1 MSVNDG
7 VSPGG
12 EPSPGLTAAEVARLV
27 DGELFGDAEVAVG
40 AIAPLYR
47 AGAGEVSF
55 LASARY
61 ADAAANTGA
70 SVLLVAPDLADTP
83 TPARARVVVPR
94 PHDAILTL
102 IGHLYV
108 QPPRVPGVDPTARL
122 GRGVQLGADVTIGA
136 YAVLGDGVVLGD
148 RAWVGEHCVVGAG
161 VEIGADSR
169 LFPQVTCYSGTR
181 LGARVLVQAGARL
194 GSDGFGYVF
203 ANGAHNKI
211 PHVGRCLIADD
222 VEIGANTTIDRGS
235 VDDTIVGAGTKIDN
249 LVQIGHNVKIGRLC
263 LIVSQA
269 GIAGSCV
276 IEDGAVIAG
285 QAGLSGHLTIGA
297 GARVAAQA
305 GVFGDVPAGETWS
318 GYPARP
324 HREALRSHAAVAK
337 LPGVL
342 RELERA
348 RREERA
354 QGAERGKGEE
364 AAG

>member
-1 MSVNDG
+1 MSPDDG
-7 VSPGG
+7 VGPEGQA
-12 EPSPGLTAAEVARLV
+12 PSGLTAAEVAGLV
-27 DGELFGDAEVAVG
+27 GGELLGDASVTVG

-61 ADAAANTGA
+61 AHAAEATGA
-70 SVLLVAPDLADTP
+70 SVLLVSPDLAETP
-83 TPARARVVVPR
+83 TPAAARVVVKR

-102 IGHLYV
+102 IGHLYS
-108 QPPRVPGVDPTARL
+108 QPPRIAGVDPTARL

-169 LFPQVTCYSGTR
+169 LFPHVTCYPGTR
-181 LGARVLVQAGARL
+181 LGARVLVQSGVRL

-203 ANGAHNKI
+203 AGGAHNKI

-249 LVQIGHNVKIGRLC
+249 LVQVGHNVKIGRLC

-324 HREALRSHAAVAK
+324 HRDALRSHAAVAR
-337 LPGVL
+337 LPKIM
-342 RELERA
+342 RDLERVVA
-348 RREERA
+348 RDQLPDADGE
-354 QGAERGKGEE
+354 GAGR
-364 AAG
+364 